1 MKTLLNDIKLRVGT
15 EERIFIDLT
24 WSNGRAQSVAIQ
36 DLSPER
42 VKQALLDHVRM
53 IVDQIDDGRFDDE
66 SR

>member
-1 MKTLLNDIKLRVGT
+1 MKTQLNDIKLRAGAA
-15 EERIFIDLT
+15 EMIFIDLT

-53 IVDQIDDGRFDDE
+53 IVDQIDDGKFDDKV
-66 SR
+66 

>member
-42 VKQALLDHVRM
+42 VKQAFLYHAGM
-53 IVDQIDDGRFDDE
+53 IADQINDGRFDDK
-66 SR
+66 